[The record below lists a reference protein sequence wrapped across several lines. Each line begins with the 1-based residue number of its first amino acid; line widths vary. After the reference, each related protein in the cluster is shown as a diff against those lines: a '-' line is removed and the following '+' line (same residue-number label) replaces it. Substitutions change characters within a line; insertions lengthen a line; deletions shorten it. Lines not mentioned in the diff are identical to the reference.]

1 MTMKW
6 RARSAFLAW
15 CAIVVLLLVVPA
27 TRSALTRPYSLS
39 PIAAAALVIGIL
51 GAMYGLTFLAFSF
64 PHCGARQIRG
74 KWDLLLLSDRCWK
87 CQQLLDGPALPS
99 DVLAEQLVAKE
110 NPSLAADMR
119 RDRLALEDLAQRALT
134 DPTAAEKFGRELE
147 LRVERL
153 SGWAAEVQAHAP
165 NLEGRA
171 QEDLKRAQNE
181 LAQWRALRSGDT
193 QGSRLTSA

>member
-51 GAMYGLTFLAFSF
+51 GSMYGLTFVAFRC

-74 KWDLLLLSDRCWK
+74 RWDLLLLSDRCWK
-87 CQQLLDGPALPS
+87 CQQLLDGSALPS
-99 DVLAEQLVAKE
+99 HVLDEQLVAKE
-110 NPSLAADMR
+110 NPSLAAEMR

-134 DPTAAEKFGRELE
+134 NPTAAEKFGRELE

-153 SGWAAEVQAHAP
+153 SGWAAEVHAHAP

-171 QEDLKRAQNE
+171 
-181 LAQWRALRSGDT
+181 
-193 QGSRLTSA
+193 